1 MAKAD
6 AKKMKTSI
14 HKITPGLVAALAL
27 PTVAFA
33 TDGTVSLFW
42 SPLSSMAASPGQ
54 SVTLTLQMSVSGFT
68 GVDKVAGYDFA
79 LTSLNDPFG
88 NFFIQERTIPP
99 FSATSPF
106 DSPETDDAVLVTRPG
121 ANLDATNNKDL
132 GAAPTRG

>member
-42 SPLSSMAASPGQ
+42 SPLSSMAVSPGQ
-54 SVTLTLQMSVSGFT
+54 SVTLTLQMSVTGFT
-68 GVDKVAGYDFA
+68 GPDKVAGYDYA

-88 NFFIQERTIPP
+88 NFFIQSRTITLFSALTP
-99 FSATSPF
+99 FSEPQT
-106 DSPETDDAVLVTRPG
+106 EDAV
-121 ANLDATNNKDL
+121 A
-132 GAAPTRG
+132 